1 MVEIVEF
8 SSTDPDVAHEEFRRI
23 YAPERPPR
31 FSGAHEEFDAQ
42 VRLATA
48 GPVGADRMHYSG
60 SVECEMA
67 PPPIFYGNV
76 GLGGAARL
84 RAGREEFEL
93 LPGTVAA
100 FPFGRAVHGQWSD
113 IHAAMLRV
121 PMETVELLAAEH
133 LGLRA
138 DRLRFFGM
146 APVSTAMATQWRQ
159 LTGFVHQQMGDHT
172 NALMHPLVE
181 VQLGELVAAT
191 ALAVFPNNATDQPY
205 RPPPGHVGASTTR
218 RAMEFI
224 DAHAA
229 DPITVVDV
237 ARAVG
242 VTARALQAG
251 FRRHQDT
258 TPSEYLR
265 RARLDGAHRQ
275 LAATDPATGA
285 TVAAIAAAWG
295 FGPSARFAQ
304 FYRQRYGRPPSH
316 TLREQDPP

>member
-1 MVEIVEF
+1 MLEVVEF
-8 SSTDPDVAHEEFRRI
+8 SSTDPDVAHADFHRI

-31 FSGAHEEFDAQ
+31 FSGAHHGFHAQ

-48 GPVGADRMHYSG
+48 GTVGADRMRYSG
-60 SVECEMA
+60 SVQCEMA

-76 GLGGAARL
+76 GLGGVAEL

-100 FPFGRAVHGQWSD
+100 FPPGRAVHGRWSD

-121 PMETVELLAAEH
+121 PMATVERVAAEQ
-133 LGLRA
+133 LGVRA

-146 APVSTAMATQWRQ
+146 APVSAAMATQWRQ
-159 LTGFVHQQMGDHT
+159 LTGFVHQQMSDDAGGPI
-172 NALMHPLVE
+172 HPLVE
-181 VQLGELVAAT
+181 ARLGELIAAT
-191 ALAVFPNNATDQPY
+191 ALAVFPNNATDQRY
-205 RPPPGHVGASTTR
+205 RPPPGHVGATTTR
-218 RAMEFI
+218 RAMDFI
-224 DAHAA
+224 DGHAA
-229 DPITVVDV
+229 DPITVIDV

-251 FRRHQDT
+251 FRRHHDT

-265 RARLDGAHRQ
+265 RARLKGAHQQ
-275 LAATDPATGA
+275 LATTDPATGA

-295 FGPSARFAQ
+295 FRPSARFTQ
-304 FYRQRYGRPPSH
+304 FYRERFGEPPSH
-316 TLREQDPP
+316 TLRDQDPP